1 MKFST
6 FATDIESEE
15 TGKWF
20 ELGDGARIKLRSFQS
35 KRSSDV
41 REALEA
47 PYIALK
53 RTGKSIPSEEQET
66 LLIRQMAQAIVVD
79 WEGFT
84 EDDGET
90 LVPFTAKAAEA
101 KLSEF
106 REFRNLVARLVTD
119 DDAFKVQ
126 TKVEAEKN

>member
-6 FATDIESEE
+6 FATDVESEE

-20 ELGDGARIKLRSFQS
+20 ELGDKARIKLRSFQS
-35 KRSSDV
+35 KRSQEV

-47 PYIALK
+47 PYLAMK
-53 RTGKSIPSEEQET
+53 RSGKGIPQGDQER
-66 LLIRQMAQAIVVD
+66 LLIAQMAQAIVAD

-84 EDDGET
+84 EEDEET
-90 LVPFTAKAAEA
+90 VLPFSVKAAEDQLT
-101 KLSEF
+101 KY
-106 REFRNLVARLVTD
+106 REFRNLIAKLVTD

-126 TKVEAEKN
+126 NKAEAEKN

>member
-20 ELGDGARIKLRSFQS
+20 ELGEGTRIKLRSFQS
-35 KRSSDV
+35 KRSQEV

-47 PYIALK
+47 PYLALK
-53 RTGKSIPSEEQET
+53 RTGKGIPQKEQET
-66 LLIRQMAQAIVVD
+66 LLIKQMAQAIVAD

-84 EDDGET
+84 EEDEVTELPYSVD
-90 LVPFTAKAAEA
+90 AAEA
-101 KLSEF
+101 QLTKY
-106 REFRNLVARLVTD
+106 REFRNLIAKLVTD

-126 TKVEAEKN
+126 DKAEAEKN